1 MSEYYLSYDPQ
12 NFSEELLEAIRE
24 VGLYPTKEK
33 AIECINNICFIYDI
47 PKPRLN
53 LCNVSN
59 FEGMYIGVR
68 REIVLNERIELIK
81 LLHELRHHIQR
92 ETMSYFELSYEDK
105 ELEARM
111 WSASLFYKVF
121 PKEFI
126 ELCILGKIRYI

>member
-1 MSEYYLSYDPQ
+1 M
-12 NFSEELLEAIRE
+12 
-24 VGLYPTKEK
+24 
-33 AIECINNICFIYDI
+33 
-47 PKPRLN
+47 N

-68 REIVLNERIELIK
+68 REIVLNEHIELIK

-121 PKEFI
+121 H
-126 ELCILGKIRYI
+126 